1 MLVILLDVTCWAMKE
16 LELPELGVTSATLLA
31 VLAGAGVE
39 LGKPVT
45 GMFDLIAMAVLT
57 PLMPEYDNIIG
68 DSEPHAGV

>member
-1 MLVILLDVTCWAMKE
+1 MKE

-45 GMFDLIAMAVLT
+45 GMFELVAKSVLIA
-57 PLMPEYDNIIG
+57 LMPEYDNIIG
-68 DSEPHAGV
+68 DSDPHAGV